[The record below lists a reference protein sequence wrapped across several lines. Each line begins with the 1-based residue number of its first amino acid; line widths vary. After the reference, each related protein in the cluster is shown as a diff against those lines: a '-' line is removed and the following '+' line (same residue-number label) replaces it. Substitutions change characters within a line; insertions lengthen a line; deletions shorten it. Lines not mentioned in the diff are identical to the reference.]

1 MISPNEFKEK
11 LNKEIYPLI
20 NYDEDKV
27 NKCNLPEETKRF
39 LIEAGLPE
47 SAAPFLSFE
56 SEKEGSLLTLKVK
69 YNIDQYG
76 DGIYIGFTGDGDIL
90 AVESKSG
97 VVVCINH
104 ETFKK
109 SYVNNSVPQLA
120 ESLLEYECFI
130 NSINEIN
137 GEFAYLDRE
146 CPQKQLELIKCKL
159 ININKDS
166 LNINK
171 DSLNI
176 NTLWWNELSLFE

>member
-11 LNKEIYPLI
+11 WNEEINPLV
-20 NYDEDKV
+20 NYDEDNV
-27 NKCNLPEETKRF
+27 NKCKLPVESKRF

-56 SEKEGSLLTLKVK
+56 SEDEGALLTLKEK
-69 YNIDQYG
+69 YDIDQYG
-76 DGIYIGFTGDGDIL
+76 DDIYIGFTGEGDML
-90 AVESKSG
+90 AIESKSG

-109 SYVNNSVPQLA
+109 SYVNNSIPQLA
-120 ESLLEYECFI
+120 ESLLEYEYFI

-146 CPQKQLELIKCKL
+146 CPKEQLELIKCKL
-159 ININKDS
+159 ININKE
-166 LNINK
+166 
-171 DSLNI
+171 SLNI